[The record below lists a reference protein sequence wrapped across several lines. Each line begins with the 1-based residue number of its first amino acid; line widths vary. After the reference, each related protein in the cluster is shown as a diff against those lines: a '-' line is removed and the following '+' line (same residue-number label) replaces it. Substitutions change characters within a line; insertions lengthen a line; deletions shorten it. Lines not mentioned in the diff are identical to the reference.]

1 MSNQQEPIEPQY
13 FLARLLHNARQ
24 FLKFDVGVLAL
35 WDAEREVLVPFY
47 EENQHDEKSVAD
59 APKEVLLGQGIIGH
73 VARTCQPLYVPD
85 VQEETRYVPVYPST
99 RSELA
104 VPIILNGQMLGVFNV
119 ESNQAGAY
127 NEHDVTAL
135 ETLAEQAA
143 LVIETIGLYSRLRTN
158 YDRLQDAHS
167 DMALRNEISRLSTSD
182 EPLEKRLPQMA
193 RYLAQYSEVDCCVL
207 TLWDEN
213 HDKPRIVGG
222 WPVDT
227 SMCEAISAALTAI
240 LVHTGKSIILND
252 IASQDDLPTPELAE
266 TTIQNLIALPL
277 MARRRT
283 IGSVILFRIENARP
297 FWTQNLQQ
305 LQASLD
311 QIALGIDN
319 QQLLVKTQAHLEESQ
334 TLLKLSEIAARSMN
348 LDEMMRQVLELTRS
362 MLNVEAGT
370 ILIYDRNE
378 AALMPLWVGFGFP
391 DSLYRMIFPINVVKS
406 LFALTFNMGHS
417 QYTNDTETLVGLEQQ
432 LAKIADLE
440 NMLVAPL
447 RVQDDPLGVFVVAN
461 RKQGYSSDEARLLTA
476 IGSHVASSLR
486 NMEYVERLRLFKGL
500 SQVVQRV
507 SVELASEQVL
517 VAACQSVVEA
527 IEGVDHAGIVL
538 NDNAPIS
545 GTLVA
550 EYPARAAIGEKL
562 QLEGYEVY
570 HQMEQTLMPIVINDI
585 NSAKDLL
592 GPNFKFLAAMGIK
605 SLMVIPLI
613 VQNEFIGSI
622 GVDST
627 KQAHQFT
634 PAEIEVMNAVAAQ
647 LAISIRNAELFEQLE
662 ARTEELAK
670 ANQLKSEFLAKMSH
684 ELRTPM
690 NSILGF
696 SETLLSGI
704 YGELNDK
711 QQDRVSRIQ
720 RGGRNLRALI
730 DDLLDLSKIEAGRM
744 ELVLQTVN
752 LKDEVQACL
761 LEIESQVQRKNLKL
775 QFIVPDNLPP
785 VTADALRVRQ
795 VINNLLSNAV
805 KFTKEGTITVRLE
818 LHDVRDNVGEV
829 SREVW
834 TQVSDTGIGIDP
846 KDYEII
852 FDEFR
857 QADGSTTRTFGGTGL
872 GLAISRRLIQMMNGR
887 IWVESEV
894 DKGSTFSFAL
904 AVAPSLS

>member
-1 MSNQQEPIEPQY
+1 MSDQQEPINPHD
-13 FLARLLHNARQ
+13 FLGRFVQGARQ
-24 FLKFDVGVLAL
+24 FISFDVGVLAL
-35 WDAEREVLVPFY
+35 WDQEREVLEPFY
-47 EENQHDEKSVAD
+47 EESQQARD
-59 APKEVLLGQGIIGH
+59 ANAPTEVRLGQGIIGH
-73 VARTCQPLYVPD
+73 VARTCQALYVPD
-85 VQEETRYVPVYPST
+85 VQQESRYVPVYPTT

-104 VPIILNGQMLGVFNV
+104 VPIVLNGRMLGVFNI
-119 ESNQAGAY
+119 ESNQVDAY
-127 NEHDVTAL
+127 DQVDVAAL
-135 ETLAEQAA
+135 EKLADQAA
-143 LVIETIGLYSRLRTN
+143 LIIETISLYNRLQAS

-182 EPLEKRLPQMA
+182 EPLEKRLPQMS
-193 RYLAQYSEVDCCVL
+193 RFLVQYAEVDCCVI
-207 TLWDEN
+207 TLWDEV
-213 HDKPRIVGG
+213 HQQPHLLGG
-222 WPVDT
+222 WPMDIAAREKIATTVT
-227 SMCEAISAALTAI
+227 SILIS
-240 LVHTGKSIILND
+240 TGKSIIVND
-252 IASQDDLPTPELAE
+252 VAEQEELPTPVL
-266 TTIQNLIALPL
+266 IDSGIRHLIALPL
-277 MARRRT
+277 IARRRT
-283 IGSVILFRIENARP
+283 IGSVLLLRTETPRP

-319 QQLLVKTQAHLEESQ
+319 QQLLAKTQAHLEESQ

-362 MLNVEAGT
+362 MLDVEAGT

-378 AALMPLWVGFGFP
+378 GLLMPLWVGFGFP
-391 DSLYRMIFPINVVKS
+391 DSLYRMVFPINVIKS
-406 LFALTFNMGHS
+406 LFALAFNMGHP
-417 QYTNDTETLVGLEQQ
+417 QYTNDVTTLTGSELQ
-432 LAKIADLE
+432 LARAASLE

-461 RKQGYSSDEARLLTA
+461 RKQGYSTDEARLLTA

-517 VAACQSVVEA
+517 VAACRSVVEA

-538 NDNAPIS
+538 NDNAPVS

-550 EYPARAAIGEKL
+550 EFPSRAAIGQRL
-562 QLEGYEVY
+562 QFEGYEVY
-570 HQMEQTLMPIVINDI
+570 NQMQQTLMPIVINDV

-605 SLMVIPLI
+605 SLMVIPLV

-627 KQAHQFT
+627 RMSHQFT
-634 PAEIEVMNAVAAQ
+634 SAEIEVMSAVAAQ

-662 ARTEELAK
+662 ARTKELAK

-704 YGELNDK
+704 YGELNER
-711 QQDRVSRIQ
+711 QHDRVSRIQ

-744 ELVLQTVN
+744 EMVLQTVN
-752 LKDEVQACL
+752 LKDEMQACL
-761 LEIESQVQRKNLKL
+761 LEIETQAQSKNLKL
-775 QFIVPDNLPP
+775 HFITPDVVPA

-805 KFTKEGTITVRLE
+805 KFTKEGSITVRLE
-818 LHDVRDNVGEV
+818 VHAVDGSN
-829 SREVW
+829 REVW
-834 TQVSDTGIGIDP
+834 TTVADTGVGIDP

-857 QADGSTTRTFGGTGL
+857 QADGSTTRAFGGTGL
-872 GLAISRRLIQMMNGR
+872 GLAISRRLVEMMDGR
-887 IWVESEV
+887 IWVESQV
-894 DKGSTFSFAL
+894 GQGSTFGFAL
-904 AVAPSLS
+904 PVAPNLG